1 MPKKKTAS
9 RKKKS
14 PTKKAAGRKTTARKA
29 ARKKRAAPRK
39 AAPTAQR
46 SKKFKSRPASRPQ
59 PMLPGN
65 GQARQSAGDDEHG
78 PMHMPSHKPTPAYA
92 GMHKNDWAGKP
103 PTHDIPIP
111 KH

>member
-9 RKKKS
+9 RKKNS
-14 PTKKAAGRKTTARKA
+14 STRKAAGRETAAKKA
-29 ARKKRAAPRK
+29 APKQRAASRK

-46 SKKFKSRPASRPQ
+46 KKKIKSRPASRPR
-59 PMLPGN
+59 PVPPGN
-65 GQARQSAGDDEHG
+65 GQAPQSAGDDEHG
-78 PMHMPSHKPTPAYA
+78 PMHIPSHKPTPAYA